1 MRKLFIFVCSMIIMQ
16 ETMSQIPKC
25 EKQPYVIE
33 MFGDKRVDDYYWLNQ
48 YWLKGPDAPKVV
60 QYLEQENSYY
70 DQVMQPYAKL
80 KETLYQEMVGR
91 IKQTD
96 QSVPYFK
103 NGYWYISKTLE
114 GQEYAVYT
122 RRKGSMDATEELLL
136 DGNKMGA
143 GKSYFALGG
152 LNVSPNNKIL
162 AYGVDTVSRRKYRV
176 YFKNLETGKLL
187 ADEIPVTTGG
197 VTWANDNK
205 TVFYTQQNETT
216 LRSERVMK
224 HVLGTPVSSDE
235 LVYYEAD
242 ETFSV
247 GVGKTKSEA
256 YIFIESGSTL
266 SSELR
271 FVHADR
277 PSQPFQIFLPR
288 EKDLLYTVDH
298 YQDEFYIVTNWDARN
313 FRLMKCPITA
323 TDKRSWTELIPHR
336 ADVLLEGIEIFKD
349 QLVISERA
357 KGLTQIRVQEW
368 KSRKEH
374 YLDFGEQAYV
384 AGVGYN
390 PDFNTSVL
398 RFSYQSMATPPSTYA
413 YDMNTKSK
421 TLLKQ
426 QEILGG
432 FQADQYVTERLW
444 ANAKDGTKVPIS
456 IVYKKGF
463 KKDGT
468 RPLFLYA
475 YGSYGVSTD
484 PTFSITRLSLLD
496 RGFAF
501 AIAHVRG
508 GQEMGRSWYEDGKMF
523 KKKNTFTDFIDCAE
537 YLIGNGYTQSNRL
550 YASGGSAG
558 GLLMGAIVNMRPDL
572 WKGVIAAVPFVDVV
586 TTMLDETIPL
596 TTSEFDEWGNPKNK
610 ESYFYMKSYS
620 PYDNVERKAY
630 PNMLVTTGL
639 HDSQVQY
646 FEPAKWVAKLREY
659 KTDKNILLLQTN
671 MEAGHGGASGRFRRL
686 KETARDYAFI
696 LSLEEKR

>member
-1 MRKLFIFVCSMIIMQ
+1 MRKLFIFVCSMFIMR

-25 EKQPYVIE
+25 EKKPYTIE

-48 YWLKGPDAPKVV
+48 YWLKGPDAPQVV
-60 QYLEQENSYY
+60 QYLELENGYY

-122 RRKGSMDATEELLL
+122 RRKGSMEAPEELLL

-162 AYGVDTVSRRKYRV
+162 AYGIDTVSRRKYRV
-176 YFKNLETGKLL
+176 YFKDLETGKLL

-277 PSQPFQIFLPR
+277 PAQAFQVFLPR

-298 YQDEFYIVTNWDARN
+298 YQNDFYIVTNWDARN

-336 ADVLLEGIEIFKD
+336 TDVLLEGIEIFKD

-374 YLDFGEQAYV
+374 YLDFGEPAYV

-390 PDFNTSVL
+390 PDFNTSTL

-413 YDMNTKSK
+413 YDMNTKNK

-444 ANAKDGTKVPIS
+444 ANAKDGTKIPIS

-475 YGSYGVSTD
+475 YGSYGVSSD

-537 YLIGNGYTQSNRL
+537 YLIGQGYTQSSHL

-696 LSLEEKR
+696 LSLEEKK

>member
-1 MRKLFIFVCSMIIMQ
+1 MRKCILFVFTFLIMRVAY
-16 ETMSQIPKC
+16 SQPPIC
-25 EKQPYVIE
+25 ELKPQVLE
-33 MFGDKRVDDYYWLNQ
+33 QFGDKREDPYYWLNQ

-60 QYLEQENSYY
+60 QYLEAENAYY
-70 DQVMQPYAKL
+70 NQVMKPFEGLQ
-80 KETLYQEMVGR
+80 ETLYQEMVGR

-96 QSVPYFK
+96 QSVPYFR
-103 NGYWYISKTLE
+103 NGYWYITKTE
-114 GQEYAVYT
+114 AGQEYAVYT
-122 RRKGSMDATEELLL
+122 RRKGTMDAPEELLIN
-136 DGNKMGA
+136 GNQLGA

-152 LNVSPNNKIL
+152 MSVSPNNKIL
-162 AYGVDTVSRRKYRV
+162 AYGVDTVSRRKYRIH
-176 YFKNLETGKLL
+176 FKDLTTGQMLV
-187 ADEIPVTTGG
+187 DEIPVTTGG

-224 HVLGTPVSSDE
+224 HVLGTPVSQDE

-247 GVGKTKSEA
+247 GIGKTKSEA
-256 YIFIESGSTL
+256 YIFIESESTL

-271 FVHADR
+271 YIKAD
-277 PSQPFQIFLPR
+277 QPQESFQVFLPR
-288 EKDLLYTVDH
+288 QKDLLYTVDH
-298 YQDEFYIVTNWDARN
+298 YQDDFYIVTNWQARN
-313 FRLMKCPITA
+313 FRLMKCPIKKTA
-323 TDKRSWTELIPHR
+323 QSAWIEVIPHR
-336 ADVLLEGIEIFKD
+336 EQVLLEGIQIFSRY
-349 QLVISERA
+349 LVVSERSNA
-357 KGLTQIRVQEW
+357 LTQIRIQEW
-368 KSRKEH
+368 KSKKEH

-390 PDFNTSVL
+390 PEFNTEKL
-398 RFSYQSMATPPSTYA
+398 RFSYQSMATPPTTYD
-413 YDMNTKSK
+413 YHMQEKKK
-421 TLLKQ
+421 TILKQ
-426 QEILGG
+426 LEVVGG
-432 FQADQYVTERLW
+432 YDPSQYTTERLW
-444 ANAKDGTKVPIS
+444 VTAGDGTRVPMS

-463 KKDGT
+463 RKNGQS
-468 RPLFLYA
+468 PLLLYG

-484 PTFSITRLSLLD
+484 PTFSISRLSLLD

-537 YLIGNGYTQSNRL
+537 YLIKEKYTSPAHL

-558 GLLMGAIVNMRPDL
+558 GLLMGAVVNMRPDL
-572 WKGVIAAVPFVDVV
+572 WNGIIAAVPFVDVV
-586 TTMLDETIPL
+586 TTMLDESIPL

-610 ESYFYMKSYS
+610 ESYDYMKSYS
-620 PYDNVERKAY
+620 PYDNVTRKSY

-646 FEPAKWVAKLREY
+646 FEPAKWVAKLRTY
-659 KTDKNILLLQTN
+659 KTDSNLLLLQTN

-686 KETARDYAFI
+686 KETARDYTFL
-696 LSLEEKR
+696 LSLEQKK

>member
-1 MRKLFIFVCSMIIMQ
+1 MIIMQ

>member
-1 MRKLFIFVCSMIIMQ
+1 MIIMQ

-176 YFKNLETGKLL
+176 YFKDLETGKLL

-323 TDKRSWTELIPHR
+323 TDKRSWTELISHR

>member
-1 MRKLFIFVCSMIIMQ
+1 MQ

-176 YFKNLETGKLL
+176 YFKDLETGKLL

-205 TVFYTQQNETT
+205 TVFYTQQSETT

>member
-1 MRKLFIFVCSMIIMQ
+1 MIIMQ

-176 YFKNLETGKLL
+176 YFKDLETGKLL

-205 TVFYTQQNETT
+205 TVFYTQQSETT

>member
-1 MRKLFIFVCSMIIMQ
+1 MIIMQ

-176 YFKNLETGKLL
+176 YFKDLETGKLL